1 MIKLIALDIDGTLLD
16 DRGCIPQINKEF
28 LKIAAQKHKVRI
40 VLCTG
45 RGASAFKIAKDLE
58 LPCSLISANGVY
70 VFENPDFP
78 PIIKNYLTEDQKKAL
93 IGFLD
98 NNHFEIDYYI
108 VLGYE
113 QDFQMIYKERTNYDS
128 YFQSFVNGRKQ
139 FKPTYPAEKLSKFLE
154 YPISHIGIVGKYE
167 KLKEIKEIL
176 KTLELNC
183 NIILYYA
190 SDNKEYAFLEVLNND
205 ASKEKAL
212 LQFMSYINI
221 SPENLMSIGDNFN
234 DVGMFKISGVSVA
247 VANAPEE
254 VKKATKFVTS
264 RTNNEGA
271 VAEAIER
278 FIIKRDG

>member
-1 MIKLIALDIDGTLLD
+1 MD
-16 DRGCIPQINKEF
+16 DRGYIPQINREF
-28 LKIAAQKHKVRI
+28 LKIAVEKYKIVI

-45 RGASAFKIAKDLE
+45 RGASAFKIAKDLQ

-70 VFENPDFP
+70 VFENPNFP
-78 PIIKNYLTEDQKKAL
+78 PIIKNYLTERQKKVL
-93 IGFLD
+93 IEFLD

-113 QDFQMIYKERTNYDS
+113 QDFHMIYKERTNYDS
-128 YFQSFVNGRKQ
+128 YFLSFVNGRKQ
-139 FKPTYPAEKLSKFLE
+139 FKSTYPAEKLLKFLE
-154 YPISHIGIVGKYE
+154 YPISHTGIVGKYE

-176 KTLELNC
+176 KTLELDC

-190 SDNKEYAFLEVLNND
+190 SDNKEYGFLEVLSNN

-212 LQFMSYINI
+212 LQFMNFKNI
-221 SPENLMSIGDNFN
+221 SSEELISIGDNFN
-234 DVGMFKISGVSVA
+234 DVGMFKISGISVA

-254 VKKATKFVTS
+254 VKKAAKFVTS

-271 VAEAIER
+271 VAEAIEM

>member
-1 MIKLIALDIDGTLLD
+1 MIKLIALDIDGTLLND
-16 DRGCIPQINKEF
+16 AGCIPQINKEF
-28 LKIAAQKHKVRI
+28 LKIAVEKYKIEI

-45 RGASAFKIAKDLE
+45 RGASAFKITKELE

-78 PIIKNYLTEDQKKAL
+78 PIIKNYLTEHQKKVL
-93 IGFLD
+93 IEFLD
-98 NNHFEIDYYI
+98 NNHFDIDYYI
-108 VLGYE
+108 VLGYD
-113 QDFQMIYKERTNYDS
+113 QDFHMIYKERTNHDN
-128 YFQSFVNGRKQ
+128 YFLNFVNGRKQ
-139 FKPTYPAEKLSKFLE
+139 FKPTYPAEKLLKFLE

-190 SDNKEYAFLEVLNND
+190 SDNKEYGFLEVLSNN

-212 LQFMSYINI
+212 LQFMSYKNI
-221 SPENLMSIGDNFN
+221 SPENLISIGDNFN
-234 DVGMFKISGVSVA
+234 DVGMFKISGISVA

-254 VKKATKFVTS
+254 VKKAAKFVTCK
-264 RTNNEGA
+264 TNNEGA
-271 VAEAIER
+271 VAEVIER

>member
-1 MIKLIALDIDGTLLD
+1 LIKLIALDIDGTLLD
-16 DRGCIPQINKEF
+16 DRGYIPQINREF
-28 LKIAAQKHKVRI
+28 LKIAVEKYKIVI

-45 RGASAFKIAKDLE
+45 RGASAFKIAKDLQ

-70 VFENPDFP
+70 VFENPNFP
-78 PIIKNYLTEDQKKAL
+78 PIIKNYLTERQKKVL
-93 IGFLD
+93 IEFLD

-113 QDFQMIYKERTNYDS
+113 QDFHMIYKERTNYDS
-128 YFQSFVNGRKQ
+128 YFLSFVNGRKQ
-139 FKPTYPAEKLSKFLE
+139 FKSTYPAEKLLKFLE
-154 YPISHIGIVGKYE
+154 YPISHTGIVGKYE

-176 KTLELNC
+176 KTLELDC

-190 SDNKEYAFLEVLNND
+190 SDNKEYGFLEVLSNN

-212 LQFMSYINI
+212 LQFMNFKNI
-221 SPENLMSIGDNFN
+221 SSEELISIGDNFN
-234 DVGMFKISGVSVA
+234 DVGMFKISGISVA

-254 VKKATKFVTS
+254 VKKAAKFVTS

-271 VAEAIER
+271 VAEAIEM